1 MEVARMNPVSD
12 AERIETVVVG
22 GGQAGLSIG
31 YHLARRGLSFV
42 ILDANERIGDSWRKR
57 WDSLRLFTPARFNGL
72 DGMPF
77 PGPGYSFSTKDEV
90 ADYLETYAARFRL
103 PVRTGV
109 RVKHLSRNGARF
121 LVDAEPWQF
130 EADNVVVAMGSYQL
144 PRLPVFAGS
153 LDPDIVQLHS
163 AAYRNVAQLRE
174 GRVLVVGVGNSGA
187 EIALDVAASR
197 QTWLAGTESGRVPFH
212 HAGALARH
220 LFLPLMFRVIGH
232 RVLTIRTPVGRK
244 MRPKLLSHAAPLVRV
259 KPADIAAAC
268 IQRVSRVVGTRDGLP
283 VLEDER
289 VLPVENVIWCTGFRP
304 DFSWIDLPVF
314 DGQNKEPKEPIHAR
328 GIVADEPGLYFVG
341 LAFLYA
347 MSSGFL
353 PGVGRDAEHVVKH
366 IASRTQPSSDS
377 AGKRTLRQRANH
389 TRVTNVGFSASRSS
403 SAGQW
408 DGPRPGPSGEPFGLR
423 HVP

>member
-1 MEVARMNPVSD
+1 MEVARMNAVSD

-22 GGQAGLSIG
+22 GGQAGLSVG

-42 ILDANERIGDSWRKR
+42 ILDAHERIGDSWRKR

-72 DGMPF
+72 DGLLF
-77 PGPGYSFSTKDEV
+77 PGSAHSFSTKDEV

-109 RVKHLSRNGARF
+109 RVRRVSRNGSRF
-121 LVDAEPWQF
+121 LVDAEPRLF

-144 PRLPVFAGS
+144 PRLPRFAAS

-163 AAYRNVAQLRE
+163 GAYRNVAQLRE

-187 EIALDVAASR
+187 EIALDVAASLP
-197 QTWLAGTESGRVPFH
+197 TWLAGTESGRVPFRPESV
-212 HAGALARH
+212 LARH
-220 LFLPLMFRVIGH
+220 IFLPLMFRVIGH
-232 RVLTIRTPVGRK
+232 RILTVRTPVGRK

-259 KPADIAAAC
+259 TPAHLAAAG
-268 IQRVSRVVGTRDGLP
+268 IQRASRVVGTRDGLP
-283 VLEDER
+283 VLEDES

-304 DFSWIDLPVF
+304 DFSWIDLSVF
-314 DGQNKEPKEPIHAR
+314 GGQDKEPKEPIHVR

-366 IASRTQPSSDS
+366 IASGKQPTSDS
-377 AGKRTLRQRANH
+377 AVSRQKPCGSPPTNLEVPARNH
-389 TRVTNVGFSASRSS
+389 S
-403 SAGQW
+403 
-408 DGPRPGPSGEPFGLR
+408 
-423 HVP
+423 

>member
-1 MEVARMNPVSD
+1 MNAVSD

-22 GGQAGLSIG
+22 GGQAGLSVG

-77 PGPGYSFSTKDEV
+77 PGSGYSFSTKDEV
-90 ADYLETYAARFRL
+90 ADYLETYAAHFRL

-109 RVKHLSRNGARF
+109 RVRRLSRNGARF
-121 LVDAEPWQF
+121 LVDAEPQLF

-144 PRLPVFAGS
+144 PRLPMFAAS

-187 EIALDVAASR
+187 EIALDVATSR
-197 QTWLAGTESGRVPFH
+197 PTWLAGTESGRVPFRH
-212 HAGALARH
+212 GSALARH
-220 LFLPLMFRVIGH
+220 IFLPLMFRVIGH
-232 RVLTIRTPVGRK
+232 RVLTVRTPVGRK

-259 KPADIAAAC
+259 TPADLAAAG

-283 VLEDER
+283 VLKDES

-314 DGQNKEPKEPIHAR
+314 GGQDKEPKEPIHVR

-366 IASRTQPSSDS
+366 IASRKQPTSDAAGKKNPAATDEPQPSHHR
-377 AGKRTLRQRANH
+377 G
-389 TRVTNVGFSASRSS
+389 VSR
-403 SAGQW
+403 
-408 DGPRPGPSGEPFGLR
+408 
-423 HVP
+423 